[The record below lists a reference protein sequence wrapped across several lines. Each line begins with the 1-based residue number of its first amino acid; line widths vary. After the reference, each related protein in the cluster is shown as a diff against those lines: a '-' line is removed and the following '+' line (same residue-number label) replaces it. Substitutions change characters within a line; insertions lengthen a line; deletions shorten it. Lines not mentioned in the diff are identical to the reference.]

1 MFKTAK
7 VKYLGVTAAAL
18 LVVAPTIAPVF
29 TATSPEQGT
38 VQAATTTALPNSAI
52 FLTWTDAAENY
63 PNVLTWNNETKQLE
77 ATNATNLIPV
87 TSAKASVEKILGLD
101 YYTVIGVNGQKYYV
115 RQTEATTTGTLI
127 TTIDNAPAF
136 TDTSF
141 GTPTGK
147 SVAKSGTSLKYDQTA
162 IGSSGQV
169 WGYHISSDT
178 SNGDV
183 ANSWLR
189 AEDVEATGSISKNSY
204 IKINDLTN
212 YGLKDTGTKVSV
224 DDNLFVVNPNGIY
237 TAVPS
242 SWTSDT
248 TTKIQTAIHNGE
260 ITGPLATYIID
271 DGSQVYGFTYN
282 GSVYFIRTNAAN
294 LLLSETPTT
303 PTQVLDVNAV
313 NGTVT
318 TKRDLTPLYRYA
330 LTTYGTGK
338 ITTDGKADPTGTYV
352 TDYKTTLTYDQVAG
366 SYDKNG
372 KFNVV
377 AYHIVKGDASGKASD
392 LWVQAGDVNAT
403 TQYNYAENVKGTVT
417 ATADANV
424 YGDIDFNHK
433 IDDLKV
439 GKEQN
444 FEYTQVIKDSLNG
457 DIVGYARKA
466 GKTWTYV
473 KAANFKEVTP
483 EEQVDTEKL
492 PTGTAVYS
500 DNKAAVIYSDAATT
514 KDTDTKLSTSVD
526 EWSAFEVAK
535 DSDGNITA
543 YRLGKDQWVKAADIE
558 VQKDLDG
565 VFTTSAGVTLRESN
579 GTVSGAIKIDGDYKV
594 NAVRYI
600 NGKQV
605 LRLGNDSQW
614 VYAAQGDFYPV

>member
-1 MFKTAK
+1 MFKTGK
-7 VKYLGVTAAAL
+7 VKYLGITAAAL
-18 LVVAPTIAPVF
+18 LVIAPTVAPVF
-29 TATSPEQGT
+29 TATSAERGI
-38 VQAATTTALPNSAI
+38 VQAATTTALPDSAI

-77 ATNATNLIPV
+77 ATNASNLIPV
-87 TSAKASVEKILGLD
+87 TNARASSEKVLGLD
-101 YYTVIGVNGQKYYV
+101 YYTVTGVNGQKYYV
-115 RQTEATTTGTLI
+115 RQSETGPGIMSTVY
-127 TTIDNAPAF
+127 DNVPAY
-136 TDTSF
+136 TDSAF
-141 GTPTGK
+141 DTPTGK
-147 SVAKSGTSLKYDQTA
+147 YVAKNGTSLKYDQIAVDAAGKIT
-162 IGSSGQV
+162 
-169 WGYHISSDT
+169 GYHVSRDT
-178 SNGDV
+178 ANGDV
-183 ANSWLR
+183 ANSWLQ
-189 AEDVEATGSISKNSY
+189 AEAVKATGAILKNSY
-204 IKINDLTN
+204 IKINDLSN
-212 YGLKDTGTKVSV
+212 YGLKDTGTKVTV
-224 DDNLFVVNPNGIY
+224 DGNLFVVNPNGIY
-237 TAVPS
+237 TAVPR

-282 GSVYFIRTNAAN
+282 GTVYFIRTNAAN

-303 PTQVLDVNAV
+303 PTQILDVNAV

-330 LTTYGTGK
+330 LTTHGTGK
-338 ITTDGKADPTGTYV
+338 VTTDGKADATGTYV

-366 SYDKNG
+366 SYGNDG

-392 LWVQAGDVNAT
+392 LWVKAGDVNAT

-433 IDDLKV
+433 IDTLKV
-439 GKEQN
+439 GKGQN

-457 DIVGYARKA
+457 SIVGYARKA

-473 KAANFKEVTP
+473 KAANFKEVVP

-500 DNKAAVIYSDAATT
+500 DNKAATIYSDAATT

-535 DSDGNITA
+535 DADGNITA
-543 YRLGKDQWVKAADIE
+543 YRLSKDQWVKAADIQ

-565 VFTTSAGVTLRESN
+565 VFTTSAGVTLREPD
-579 GTVSGAIKIDGDYKV
+579 GTVSGAIKADGDYKV
-594 NAVRYI
+594 YAVRYI
-600 NGKQV
+600 NGKQA

-614 VYAAQGDFYPV
+614 VYAVQGDFYPA